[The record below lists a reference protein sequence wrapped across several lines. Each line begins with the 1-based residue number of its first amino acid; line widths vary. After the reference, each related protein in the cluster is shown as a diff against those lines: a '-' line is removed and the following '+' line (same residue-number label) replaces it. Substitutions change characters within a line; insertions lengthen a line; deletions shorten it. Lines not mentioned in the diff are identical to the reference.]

1 MEAPRVRLGTGDALL
16 AAAFAA
22 ATAAEALWRDWGRP
36 GWLAV
41 GLGGAVAVAVAVAV
55 RRSLPLAALTGF
67 VVAAAGATLVQEIL
81 PDPTTRTTSAFL
93 PIITVL
99 VLCYS
104 VGAYAPPRAML
115 LAAPQPVAL
124 VVLVDLLQPSAGELS
139 AAVPFFVLVVV
150 GLPMVAGWLVHS
162 RSSLLDDLHATE
174 RVLAEK
180 HEERL
185 RVARARE
192 SLAVSERLAG
202 DLEAGLVALRDRAR
216 ELVNHPVGDLTGLEE
231 SARGLL
237 AQTRRTVV
245 GLAGDDAD
253 PGAPR
258 PRPVTPEAVPAG
270 DARDETAQAWT
281 VLVGAAVGTG
291 LLVETRGDWSSVPV
305 ALALCALVVAG
316 LAMAWRWPLEGVAAA
331 WVGAGLFHHLVASLT
346 AGDNLTLSALLV
358 TTPFVVA
365 WLDRRV
371 RAAVGLAVCFAG
383 AASCVGTGDLPF
395 AVVAG
400 GLAWAAGRALR
411 GRVLLLRRVRA
422 SHALLERER
431 AAQLRA
437 SLLEERAALARD
449 VHDAIGHS
457 LTVVALQAGAAM
469 RLAASDPPACAGTL
483 AIIERVTE
491 QALDELRRGF
501 GTAWDLEALLRDA
514 RASGLAVEVTGAA
527 SPGPEDGRVLQRVVQ
542 ESLTNAMRH
551 APGATVLVDLADDGG
566 ATVVTVRNGPA
577 QSPPT
582 GLEGGA
588 GLRGMRERV
597 TASGGTLEWHHRGD
611 GGFTVV
617 ARVPRTTEREL
628 IT

>member
-1 MEAPRVRLGTGDALL
+1 MEAPRVRLGTGVALL

-67 VVAAAGATLVQEIL
+67 VVAAAGATLVQEVL
-81 PDPTTRTTSAFL
+81 PDPTGRTTSAFL

-104 VGAYAPPRAML
+104 VGAYARPRAML

-150 GLPMVAGWLVHS
+150 GLPLLAGWLVHS
-162 RSSLLDDLHATE
+162 RSSLLDDLHVTE
-174 RVLAEK
+174 RVLAEQ

-216 ELVNHPVGDLTGLEE
+216 ELVNSPVGDLTRLEE

-245 GLAGDDAD
+245 GLSEDD
-253 PGAPR
+253 PGAPH
-258 PRPVTPEAVPAG
+258 PRPVTPEAVPAD
-270 DARDETAQAWT
+270 DAPDETAQAWT

-305 ALALCALVVAG
+305 ALALCVLVVGG
-316 LAMAWRWPLEGVAAA
+316 LAVAWRRPLEGVAVA
-331 WVGAGLFHHLVASLT
+331 WVGAGLFHHLVGSLT

-358 TTPFVVA
+358 TTLFIVA

-371 RAAVGLAVCFAG
+371 RAAAGLAVCLAG
-383 AASCVGTGDLPF
+383 AASCVGTGDPAF

-400 GLAWAAGRALR
+400 GLAWTAGRALR
-411 GRVLLLRRVRA
+411 GRVLLLRRVRT
-422 SHALLERER
+422 SHTLLERER

-457 LTVVALQAGAAM
+457 LTVVALQAGAAK
-469 RLAASDPPACAGTL
+469 RLAARDPAACAGTL
-483 AIIERVTE
+483 VTIERVTD
-491 QALDELRRGF
+491 QALDELRQGF
-501 GTAWDLEALLRDA
+501 GTAWDPEALLRDA
-514 RASGLAVEVTGAA
+514 PASGLAVRVTGAA
-527 SPGPEDGRVLQRVVQ
+527 SPGAEDGRVLQRVVQ

-551 APGATVLVDLADDGG
+551 APGATVLVDLADDGC
-566 ATVVTVRNGPA
+566 ATTVTVRNGPA
-577 QSPPT
+577 QSQPT

-597 TASGGTLEWHHRGD
+597 TASGGTLEWHRRGD
-611 GGFTVV
+611 GGFSVV